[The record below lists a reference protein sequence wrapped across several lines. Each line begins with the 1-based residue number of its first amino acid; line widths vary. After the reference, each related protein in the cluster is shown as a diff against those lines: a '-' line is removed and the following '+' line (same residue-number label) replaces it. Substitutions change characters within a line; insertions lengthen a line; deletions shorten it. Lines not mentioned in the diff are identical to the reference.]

1 MDTSLTRILGLL
13 KQKGI
18 KDKDLID
25 GIGLNKSA
33 ISDWKSGRSKSY
45 KRHIDKIADYLDIST
60 EYLLGRSEDPSPR
73 PEDAVIVRG
82 DFVGPVSPEEKAWLE
97 SVLDAYRKQKK

>member
-45 KRHIDKIADYLDIST
+45 KRPIDKIADYLDVST
-60 EYLLGRSEDPSPR
+60 EYLLGRSDDPSPR

-82 DFVGPVSPEEKAWLE
+82 DYVGPLSPEEKAWLE